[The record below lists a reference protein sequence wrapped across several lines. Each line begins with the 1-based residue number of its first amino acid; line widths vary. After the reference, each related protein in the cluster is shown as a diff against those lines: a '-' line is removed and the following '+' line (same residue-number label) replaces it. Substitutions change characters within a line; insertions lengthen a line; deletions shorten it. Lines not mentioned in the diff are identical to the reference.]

1 MGTIFFFLFEYD
13 LLFTSGTTCIRSRG
27 GARNFL
33 TRGLS
38 SPTRGLPPPPPAPPP
53 IFLKFGVLKLGT
65 HYDTRRFFSR
75 EANFVCSNSIDF
87 LLVPVEELVR
97 QKKKSL
103 CAKIIAYIYIYIIYK
118 YCDER
123 VYYMRGKHY
132 LVLI

>member
-1 MGTIFFFLFEYD
+1 MVVFFVALMLVYTHTWRQGWRQEFSD
-13 LLFTSGTTCIRSRG
+13 T
-27 GARNFL
+27 GAEFPDA
-33 TRGLS
+33 GA
-38 SPTRGLPPPPPAPPP
+38 PPRHQPPPP